1 MDGDVPR
8 WRLTLY
14 VAGATTHST
23 AAITVIRR
31 ICDEDLAGSVDLTV
45 VDVHEE
51 PDRVRRD
58 NIVAVPTLVRHE
70 PAPLCYLVG
79 DLSDTVRVRAGLH
92 LAPYVGKE
100 GPG

>member
-1 MDGDVPR
+1 MESDGQR

-14 VAGATTHST
+14 VAGATSHAT
-23 AAITVIRR
+23 AAITAIRR

-58 NIVAVPTLVRHE
+58 NIIAVPTLVRHE

-79 DLSDTVRVRAGLH
+79 DLSDTLRVRAGLD
-92 LAPYVGKE
+92 LAPHVETE
-100 GPG
+100 GPR